1 MNAADQEHRVVV
13 RFFTRVRRVPILL
26 GKLNGWKIPGGPYT
40 LTQMGIGSVVLV
52 VGWNSKP
59 LWGPLTGLSPFLQ
72 LGALLAFSAGAT
84 WAAGKIPQTNRKL
97 PDLVQDAYGAFTV
110 PASGRYKGA
119 LIRLPRPHQVE
130 GVVLMQWDE
139 EPVAALAA
147 APTRLVTDTTIAPAP
162 ALEPAAT
169 PALAPAAAG
178 SEVSASVSEQLPD
191 NVIPLRRSYA
201 TGVERLLEQAR
212 KEKSS

>member
-1 MNAADQEHRVVV
+1 MSTADQEHRTVV

-59 LWGPLTGLSPFLQ
+59 LWGPLTGLTPLLQ
-72 LGALLAFSAGAT
+72 LGFLLAFSAGAT
-84 WAAGKIPQTNRKL
+84 WAAGKIPQSNRKL

-119 LIRLPRPHQVE
+119 LIRLPRPQQVE
-130 GVVLMQWDE
+130 GVVLMQWDD
-139 EPVAALAA
+139 EPVTAAALT
-147 APTRLVTDTTIAPAP
+147 APAEAPARTVRQRTIAPAP
-162 ALEPAAT
+162 APAEVPAPEP
-169 PALAPAAAG
+169 
-178 SEVSASVSEQLPD
+178 EQQFPD
-191 NVIPLRRSYA
+191 NVIPIRRRRYA

-212 KEKSS
+212 KETHS

>member
-1 MNAADQEHRVVV
+1 MSVADQEHRVVV

-40 LTQMGIGSVVLV
+40 LTQMGIGSIVLV

-59 LWGPLTGLSPFLQ
+59 IWGSLTGLSLFLQ

-130 GVVLMQWDE
+130 GVVLMQWGE
-139 EPVAALAA
+139 EAA
-147 APTRLVTDTTIAPAP
+147 AVLATAPARPAIPAKVAPAP
-162 ALEPAAT
+162 APIPVAAT
-169 PALAPAAAG
+169 PDTPTP
-178 SEVSASVSEQLPD
+178 SPEQQLPD
-191 NVIPLRRSYA
+191 NVIPIRRYA

-212 KEKSS
+212 KETRS